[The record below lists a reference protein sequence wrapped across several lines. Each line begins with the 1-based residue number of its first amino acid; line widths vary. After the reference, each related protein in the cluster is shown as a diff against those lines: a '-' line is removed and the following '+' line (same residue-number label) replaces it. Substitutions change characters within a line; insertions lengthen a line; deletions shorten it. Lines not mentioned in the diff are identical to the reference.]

1 VAELDNGDSACQEA
15 GECMTVKSIM
25 STRVITVSMDET
37 LDTIRIIF
45 ARHRFHHI
53 FVTNE
58 KRLVG
63 VISDRDLL
71 KQLSPN
77 IDTDRATDREMA
89 VLRKRAHHIMSR
101 KPVSVSKNIT
111 LKEAA
116 VTLLSNNISCL
127 PVVDENGCLD
137 GVVSWKDILRHLV
150 NLK

>member
-1 VAELDNGDSACQEA
+1 
-15 GECMTVKSIM
+15 MTVESIM

-37 LDTIRIIF
+37 LDTIRFIF

-71 KQLSPN
+71 RQLSPN
-77 IDTDRATDREMA
+77 IDTDRATDHEMA
-89 VLRKRAHHIMSR
+89 VLRKRAHQIMSR
-101 KPVSVSKNIT
+101 KPVSVSKGIT

-116 VTLLSNNISCL
+116 VTLLRNNISCL
-127 PVVDENGCLD
+127 PVVDENGYLD
-137 GVVSWKDILRHLV
+137 GVVSWKDILRFLV